1 MIETICDNCEKK
13 FEVEESTTHQKAR
26 CPHCG
31 DVRVVPGKAGAIPL
45 GAPAGRSPAS
55 APGSGA
61 APGAIDRAAA
71 LGLPAANGPEQEVM
85 IVRPAMFRARPFTYL
100 VLTALFLAGL
110 VGIGWGVSR
119 GPMGWAIGG
128 GAASVLAIA
137 AFAFW
142 RLVKKNTRLRIT
154 TKRCVETVGVFSK
167 ASSEILHRDIR
178 NFTVSQSFWE
188 RICGV
193 GTIGISSA
201 AEDET
206 EIVMGDVTRPWDVH
220 KTIDAY
226 RQM

>member
-1 MIETICDNCEKK
+1 MISVVCDNCEKA
-13 FEVEESTTHQKAR
+13 FQVEDQMAGQKVR
-26 CPHCG
+26 CPSCG
-31 DVRVVPGKAGAIPL
+31 DVNVIASGVPVATQVVPP
-45 GAPAGRSPAS
+45 RTTAS
-55 APGSGA
+55 TA
-61 APGAIDRAAA
+61 APGADRAAA
-71 LGLPAANGPEQEVM
+71 MGLPAANGPEQEVM

-100 VLTALFLAGL
+100 ALLILLLGGL
-110 VGIGWGVSR
+110 GGVGYGLSQGM
-119 GPMGWAIGG
+119 PPWAIGG
-128 GAASVLAIA
+128 IAASVLAVA
-137 AFAFW
+137 AFAWW

-167 ASSEILHRDIR
+167 SSSEILHKDIR

-188 RICGV
+188 RLCGV

-206 EIVMGDVTRPWDVH
+206 EIVMSDVARPWDVH